1 MTPIDQ
7 LLARARLLDHRV
19 VPRDIV
25 PTTAT
30 LLPAL
35 PVLSADPE
43 QERAAGE
50 LKTLCETVLAH
61 TTPALLQAFIT
72 EHLPEPPAAR
82 VLGCALQLADDQD
95 SARSWWQYA
104 AGAGD
109 DLAPYCLYLQ
119 HLGHGDTD
127 AADWWLHQSHIDED
141 TDEPD
146 PHVPD
151 YDDSFPTVLRV
162 LTQLDATT
170 RPRTEV
176 ADAVMHYVPAAVAL
190 GYLDHPDFD
199 MPLPPEDFAEQL
211 GILLAAAAAANAFA
225 KQRARRAAPRL
236 PGRRSS
242 RPRPKPTT
250 PDQE

>member
-7 LLARARLLDHRV
+7 LLARARLLDNPV

-25 PTTAT
+25 PTTASAPP
-30 LLPAL
+30 LLPA
-35 PVLSADPE
+35 PAADPE

-82 VLGCALQLADDQD
+82 VLGCALQLADDED

-109 DLAPYCLYLQ
+109 DLAPYCLHLQ
-119 HLGHGDTD
+119 HLRHGDTE
-127 AADWWLHQSHIDED
+127 AAAWWRHQSHIDQEGD
-141 TDEPD
+141 GPSSL
-146 PHVPD
+146 V

-176 ADAVMHYVPAAVAL
+176 ADAVMHYVPGAVAL
-190 GYLDHPDFD
+190 GHLDHPDFD
-199 MPLPPEDFAEQL
+199 MPLPREDFAEQL
-211 GILLAAAAAANAFA
+211 GVLLAAASAATSFRTP
-225 KQRARRAAPRL
+225 RARRAAARL
-236 PGRRSS
+236 PGRSPS
-242 RPRPKPTT
+242 RRCPKP
-250 PDQE
+250 